1 MMKRRL
7 LAILSLILVAVMIFS
22 LPSCGKKKTT
32 DNSKESETQASDIV
46 GNGNNDENNG
56 AVNPPSD
63 DELVNNGSENN
74 GNQDNGNLDD
84 NDDDNEDDNTDDKEE
99 EFTVTEVEPVRN
111 GNKVAFGLYPQS
123 KVINSSL
130 ISALDTKAKDWSF
143 ANELWYTDV
152 VKDNVKYRGVSE
164 SEGGA
169 ATWFKYEPISWTIID
184 ENNGNALI
192 FCNTII
198 DILSYASSSN
208 NYADST
214 IRAWLNY
221 DFINTAFVE
230 VQQELILTTEVDNG
244 KESTGYSNPKFTCV
258 NTFDK
263 VFLLSRA
270 DVKNSDYGF
279 KATSNST
286 LEESRLKN
294 ITAYAIAQINGG
306 YDASNGAWWWL
317 RTPAPHAEDKTR
329 ADLAHTIKING
340 ILNNGTS
347 DQTTGGVVPA
357 MWIEL

>member
-1 MMKRRL
+1 M
-7 LAILSLILVAVMIFS
+7 
-22 LPSCGKKKTT
+22 
-32 DNSKESETQASDIV
+32 
-46 GNGNNDENNG
+46 
-56 AVNPPSD
+56 
-63 DELVNNGSENN
+63 
-74 GNQDNGNLDD
+74 
-84 NDDDNEDDNTDDKEE
+84 
-99 EFTVTEVEPVRN
+99 
-111 GNKVAFGLYPQS
+111 
-123 KVINSSL
+123 

-192 FCNTII
+192 LCNTII

-230 VQQELILTTEVDNG
+230 LQQELILTTEVDNG
-244 KESTGYSNPKFTCV
+244 KESTGYGDPKFTCV

-279 KATSNST
+279 KATS
-286 LEESRLKN
+286 LL
-294 ITAYAIAQINGG
+294 
-306 YDASNGAWWWL
+306 L
-317 RTPAPHAEDKTR
+317 RKVALR
-329 ADLAHTIKING
+329 I
-340 ILNNGTS
+340 
-347 DQTTGGVVPA
+347 
-357 MWIEL
+357 